1 MSYLTQDAIA
11 SSPAMQHRV
20 AQCAAQEGV
29 GTNPSPG
36 DPVTGR
42 PMDPDRWT
50 LEHRRQW
57 ASAPDWDD
65 AWEYALNTH
74 PPVEGEPAYDPGTDD
89 AVITDGQILGQ
100 VQSMLQV
107 EGVIP

>member
-11 SSPAMQHRV
+11 SDPDMQHRV

-29 GTNPSPG
+29 GT
-36 DPVTGR
+36 DPVPADPMTGR
-42 PMDPDRWT
+42 ALDPDRWT

-65 AWEYALNTH
+65 AWEYALNVH
-74 PPVEGEPAYDPGTDD
+74 GADADYSPGADG
-89 AVITDGQILGQ
+89 AVITDQQILGQ
-100 VQSMLQV
+100 VQSMLA
-107 EGVIP
+107 

>member
-11 SSPAMQHRV
+11 SNPAMQHRV

-74 PPVEGEPAYDPGTDD
+74 SGGEDYDPGEDD

-100 VQSMLQV
+100 VQSMLEPP